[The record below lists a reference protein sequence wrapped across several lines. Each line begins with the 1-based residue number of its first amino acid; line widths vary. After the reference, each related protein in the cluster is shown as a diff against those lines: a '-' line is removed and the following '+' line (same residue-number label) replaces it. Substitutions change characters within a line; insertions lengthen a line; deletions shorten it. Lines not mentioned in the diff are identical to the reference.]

1 MDEINVKIAALI
13 AGGTTSAV
21 GILKKLFPAWIAGK
35 EEALAQL
42 FPILFV
48 VVAKLAGG
56 FKNTEWVDAML
67 FAVGG
72 GLGANVI
79 HDKLVNPLM
88 KGLKKEGA

>member
-1 MDEINVKIAALI
+1 MDEISVKVAALI

-21 GILKKLFPAWIAGK
+21 GILKKLFPTWITGK
-35 EEALAQL
+35 EEALSQL
-42 FPILFV
+42 FPVIFIV
-48 VVAKLAGG
+48 IAKLAGG

-72 GLGANVI
+72 GIGANVI

-88 KGLKKEGA
+88 KGLKKD